1 MEYFV
6 VTVEGAQQIA
16 ESGELLREWHGH
28 QLYELL
34 VYAGYPLT
42 RGDIEVDG
50 IEVGGCADWFDL
62 AVDPVTAE
70 VVAHTHGAEPK
81 AHHLG
86 DAGRVL
92 LDWYLREVDAC

>member
-6 VTVEGAQQIA
+6 VTVDGAQQIA

-42 RGDIEVDG
+42 RSDSELDG

-62 AVDPVTAE
+62 AVDASTGA
-70 VVAHTHGAEPK
+70 VVAHTHGADPR
-81 AHHLG
+81 AHPMG
-86 DAGRVL
+86 EAGRVL
-92 LDWYLREVDAC
+92 VEWYLREVDTC